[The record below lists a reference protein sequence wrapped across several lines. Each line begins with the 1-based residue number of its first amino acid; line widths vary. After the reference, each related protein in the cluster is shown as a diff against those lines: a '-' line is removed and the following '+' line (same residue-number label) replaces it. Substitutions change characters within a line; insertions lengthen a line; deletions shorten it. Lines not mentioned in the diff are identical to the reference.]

1 MSIRFGST
9 LLSSTMFL
17 ACGGSPRP
25 ASQPAPPV
33 AASANAPAATAAS
46 TTAAQVYAPAD
57 PSYAFSDPDRKK
69 KLASAFAE
77 VDTIVADE
85 MAGQKI
91 PGAVVGVVID
101 GELAYAK
108 GFGVSNIDKK
118 TKPDEDT
125 VFRIGSISKS
135 FTGLAALSLRDE
147 GVIDFDDPLV
157 KYVPEAAGLVYP
169 TRDSAPITLRHLL
182 MHTSGLPRENPA
194 VLRGTPAEAEMLKA
208 LAGLAL
214 ENAPGST
221 HVYSNLGYALLGL
234 ALGRAAGTS
243 WHDVVKKRVLE
254 PYGMKGAVL
263 AQKEVPIERM
273 ASGYMRFPPG
283 EIKPAP
289 LLDLGSDNPG
299 GGLFASLRDMSR
311 YVTAQL
317 AAYPPRSG
325 PEDGMLRRSS
335 LREAHSGGAAS
346 FFRVLLAYTPKKGES
361 LVNAAA
367 DSYAFGWTARRTCA
381 YDDLVWHTGGL
392 AGYSSDVRFLK
403 DRGVGIIAFTN
414 LFPAEGE
421 AANISVRVMR
431 ALAQSGGLSKRSL
444 PPAPQF
450 DPLMKKLLAVY
461 NEWDETGYKAMLT
474 PQRPP
479 LMAIEKKELAGYKEL
494 HGVCKEYKFVE
505 AEPPRSATFSL
516 ECERGPL
523 EMRLLISPK
532 DGLLTGFV
540 GTTHGLPV
548 PKELRPAAEN
558 LAGLIRKW
566 DAAIFSRHFGKDKK
580 TRDAAAIEFEANRVQ
595 HGACTVGSSTLISDE
610 RTIHLECERGGNLD
624 LRLERDKK
632 DSNQVLTY
640 ALSSKDGVCP
650 VR

>member
-1 MSIRFGST
+1 MSIRLRSK
-9 LLSSTMFL
+9 LLISTMFL
-17 ACGGSPRP
+17 ACGGSPRS
-25 ASQPAPPV
+25 ASQPVPPV

-57 PSYAFSDPDRKK
+57 PSYTFGDPDRKK
-69 KLASAFAE
+69 KLTSAFAE
-77 VDTIVADE
+77 IDTIVADE
-85 MAGQKI
+85 MARQKI

-108 GFGVSNIDKK
+108 GFGVSNIDMK

-214 ENAPGST
+214 ENAPGSM

-243 WHDVVKKRVLE
+243 SHDVVKKRVLE
-254 PYGMKGAVL
+254 PYGMKGAVW

-273 ASGYMRFPPG
+273 ASGYVRFPTG

-289 LLDLGSDNPG
+289 PLDLGSDDPA
-299 GGLFASLRDMSR
+299 GGLFASLRDMGR
-311 YVTAQL
+311 YVAAQL

-325 PEDGMLRRSS
+325 PEDGTLRRSS

-346 FFRVLLAYTPKKGES
+346 IFQVAIAYMPKKGES

-381 YDDLVWHTGGL
+381 YDDLVWHNGGL
-392 AGYSSDVRFLK
+392 AGYSGDIRFLK
-403 DRGVGIIAFTN
+403 DRGVGVMAFTN
-414 LFPAEGE
+414 LFPTEGE
-421 AANISVRVMR
+421 AADISARVMR
-431 ALAQSGGLSKRSL
+431 ALAQSGGLSKRSP

-479 LMAIEKKELAGYKEL
+479 LMAVEKKELAGYKEL
-494 HGVCKEYKFVE
+494 HGGCKEYKFVE

-516 ECERGPL
+516 TCERGPL

-558 LAGLIRKW
+558 LAGLIRQW
-566 DAAIFSRHFGKDKK
+566 DAAIFSRHFAKDKK
-580 TRDAAAIEFEANRVQ
+580 PRDAAVIEFEALRAQ
-595 HGACTVGSSTLISDE
+595 HGVCTVGSSTLISDE

-624 LRLERDKK
+624 LRLELDKK

-640 ALSSKDGVCP
+640 ALSRKEGVCP